1 MATKKA
7 AATDTVA
14 VSIRAPNLQQIR
26 LNIRGT
32 SPLVLNR
39 FSVTARTEM
48 VKKQEAGSTSS
59 KGRKKEAKD
68 FDARFREACYVAEE
82 GWYGINASAFRR
94 AMISACRLVGFKM
107 THAKLSLFVV
117 ADGVD
122 ALDPTFALVKIH
134 GAAPVRHDAT
144 VRLETGVADV
154 RPRPMWR
161 DWGCTL
167 NLKYDADQFT
177 AGDVVNLL
185 ARVGQQVGIGEG
197 RPDSR
202 GGAGMGW
209 GMFEVIS

>member
-1 MATKKA
+1 MVKKN
-7 AATDTVA
+7 DTTTA
-14 VSIRAPNLQQIR
+14 VTIRPPNIQTLR
-26 LNIRGT
+26 LKIKGT
-32 SPLVLNR
+32 APLVLNR

-48 VKKQEAGSTSS
+48 VKKQEAGSTGA
-59 KGRKKEAKD
+59 KGRKREGKD

-94 AMISACRLVGFKM
+94 ALISACRLVGFKM

-122 ALDPTFALVKIH
+122 ALDPTFALVRIES
-134 GAAPVRHDAT
+134 GPPVRHDAT

-161 DWGCTL
+161 EWACTL
-167 NLKYDADQFT
+167 TLRYDADQFT

-185 ARVGQQVGIGEG
+185 ARVGEQVGVGEG
-197 RPDSR
+197 RPDSK

-209 GMFEVIS
+209 GTFTIVN

>member
-7 AATDTVA
+7 DTATVA
-14 VSIRAPNLQQIR
+14 VSIRPPNIQQISVR
-26 LNIRGT
+26 IRGT

-48 VKKQEAGSTSS
+48 VRKQEAGSTGA
-59 KGRKKEAKD
+59 KGKKREGKD

-122 ALDPTFALVKIH
+122 ALDPTFALVQIH
-134 GAAPVRHDAT
+134 GAPPVRHDAT

-161 DWGCTL
+161 EWGCVL
-167 NLKYDADQFT
+167 NIKYDADQFT
-177 AGDVVNLL
+177 AADVVNLL

-209 GMFEVIS
+209 GMFEVGS